1 MPMSA
6 VVHHIRR
13 SIAGEH
19 GFTMIFAIGAMLITS
34 LLVFASFT
42 FTINDEHLSY
52 VNTLQKQAFLAAAS
66 GIQEYEHHLQI
77 NDDYWETACS
87 GPAGKVSGEEHES
100 YETSVLGAN
109 GQTCSTASPFATMIE
124 KAGANANTFRVKSI
138 GKAGNEKRTLIATFR
153 VAGFLDFAYF
163 TQYEDEDPTLSGHT
177 EKECGRYYEEAGKST
192 RSSNCVNIEFAKEDS
207 VNGPVHTDDSA
218 LVACSKEVTFGR
230 ESHTPAD
237 VVEIN
242 KGTWSTSETTAK
254 GPTESPC
261 SSGNG
266 PTYYTT
272 NGKFSVGP
280 ELRAPESDSSVEEY
294 VEPEYTFTGRTKL
307 KLTGETLTI
316 ENANYNGGVAK
327 TGVPWPANGLLY
339 VKSGAAGC
347 GYTYSNNSG
356 SSDTTT
362 TYAEE
367 AECGSVYV
375 EGKYTRS
382 LTIAAETDV
391 IINGNI
397 LPTGVSVTAGT
408 APPAPSGT
416 AVLGLMATRFVR
428 IYHPCTT
435 GGSGSGN
442 QTSGPAGGYLSN
454 PFIYAGILSTSHSFA
469 VDNFECGS
477 QMGELNT
484 YGAIAQKF
492 RGVVGLVGTSGY
504 IKDYNY
510 DERLATDEPP
520 YFLAPLDS
528 GWMIARETAPS
539 AG

>member
-1 MPMSA
+1 MSPA
-6 VVHHIRR
+6 IHRIHRR
-13 SIAGEH
+13 IADEH
-19 GFTMIFAIGAMLITS
+19 GFTMVFAIGAMLITS

-52 VNTLQKQAFLAAAS
+52 TNTLQKQAYLAASS
-66 GIQEYEHHLQI
+66 GIQEYEHQLQV
-77 NDDYWETACS
+77 NDDYWESSCT
-87 GPAGKVSGEEHES
+87 GPKGKVSGEEHES
-100 YETSVLGAN
+100 YETTVLGAN

-124 KAGANANTFRVKSI
+124 KTGANANTFRVKSI
-138 GKAGNEKRTLIATFR
+138 GTAGNEKRTLIATFR

-163 TQYEDEDPTLSGHT
+163 TQYEDEDPYLSGRTAT
-177 EKECGRYYEEAGKST
+177 ECERYYEEKGKTT

-230 ESHTPAD
+230 ENHTPAD

-272 NGKFSVGP
+272 SGKFSEGP
-280 ELRAPESDSSVEEY
+280 ELRAPQSDSSVEEY
-294 VEPEYTFTGRTKL
+294 VETGYTFTGRTKI
-307 KLTGETLTI
+307 KLTGETMTI

-327 TGVPWPANGLLY
+327 TGVTFPGNGLLY

-347 GYTYSNNSG
+347 GYTYSNNNG
-356 SSDTTT
+356 GSDTTT
-362 TYAEE
+362 TYADE

-375 EGKYTRS
+375 EGKYTKS

-397 LPTGVSVTAGT
+397 LPTGISVSAGT
-408 APPAPSGT
+408 PPPAPSGT

-428 IYHPCTT
+428 VYHPCTT

-454 PFIYAGILSTSHSFA
+454 PFIYAAILSTSHSFA

-477 QMGELNT
+477 QMGELNI

-492 RGVVGLVGTSGY
+492 RGVVGVVGTSGY

-528 GWMIARETAPS
+528 GWMIARETAPT
-539 AG
+539 GG